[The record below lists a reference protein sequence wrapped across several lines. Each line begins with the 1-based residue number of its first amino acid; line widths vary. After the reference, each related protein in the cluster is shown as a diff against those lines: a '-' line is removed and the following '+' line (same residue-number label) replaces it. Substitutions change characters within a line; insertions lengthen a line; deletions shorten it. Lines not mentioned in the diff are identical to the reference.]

1 MTALV
6 TSTGS
11 TKKAE
16 EDLSI
21 AANLARAKHIDL
33 STATGILTK
42 TLAGS
47 TRGLTALGLNL
58 DIGSGKL
65 KTIASDTTAY
75 QTAQGNLHLVNQQ
88 VADGTLKGAD
98 AYSKLL
104 SAHDAV
110 DKSSQKLQLDQ
121 GTIAK
126 ILDTVND
133 KTKGAAQA
141 FGQTLAGQEDI
152 ADAKAHNLGT
162 SFGQFLTPAIL
173 DAKKAVVDIVT
184 WFEKHKTAA
193 EALAGVIGGVLA
205 VAVGAFAVNT
215 GAKMVRSVQDA
226 GKALSGMASKITGYI
241 GGLGEA
247 EGAEES
253 FADTSEET
261 GEASSAAFGPIGLAI
276 MGLVVVGMLV
286 ATHWKEIG
294 KILSDVW
301 HGIESTAKTVWDDV
315 SRFFEKWGEDLLLLF
330 APVVGIPLFLATHWH
345 QVLADV
351 KSIWGEVTSF
361 FSTIPAKILGFFTT
375 AGSWLLNV
383 GKDIWKGLVTGLTTA
398 LVTVSD
404 WFAALGPKIFGF
416 IVNANLWLL
425 SVGVKVW
432 QGLTS
437 GLTTALTTVANW
449 FGSLGSKVL
458 GFVVGADSWLL
469 SVGAKVWNGLVS
481 GLSSTLSTVAS
492 WFGSLPKTVEDYFL
506 GADKWL
512 VDIGKDIIDGLL
524 SGLKAA
530 WNEVTSW
537 WSSALGFLENTAKTV
552 TGSHSPSTVYHEIG
566 LNLMQGLANGIEQN
580 SHLATNAMEKVA
592 AAIAVTPMSVPTAGA
607 PTGSGAMSALA
618 ALSGPGAG
626 GAGIAGAG
634 AGTTINVSVTVQGNV
649 ATERDLGNAIYEQL
663 LQKAAVNGTGGQLV
677 LAP

>member
-1 MTALV
+1 MATGNTKTAE
-6 TSTGS
+6 
-11 TKKAE
+11 K
-16 EDLSI
+16 DLGV
-21 AANLARAKHIDL
+21 AADLARAKHMDL
-33 STATGILTK
+33 GTAASMVAKIYS
-42 TLAGS
+42 GS
-47 TRGLTALGLNL
+47 TRVLTQLGLQATQY
-58 DIGSGKL
+58 SGKL
-65 KTIASDTTAY
+65 KTLATDHAKLSAAQLTLLSTQDQVNSGQLTGAAASAALEKAHLGVDSATTKLAGD
-75 QTAQGNLHLVNQQ
+75 QGAIGQIIDLVTKKTQG
-88 VADGTLKGAD
+88 AAD
-98 AYSKLL
+98 AYG
-104 SAHDAV
+104 H
-110 DKSSQKLQLDQ
+110 
-121 GTIAK
+121 
-126 ILDTVND
+126 
-133 KTKGAAQA
+133 
-141 FGQTLAGQEDI
+141 TLAGEMST
-152 ADAKAHNLGT
+152 AGAKVHDLGT
-162 SFGQFLTPAIL
+162 SFGEALIPKITEAIG
-173 DAKKAVVDIVT
+173 AVTDIVG
-184 WFEKHKTAA
+184 WFEKHTGVAK
-193 EALAGVIGGVLA
+193 ALAGVIGTVLA
-205 VAVGAFAVNT
+205 GAIAVFAINT
-215 GAKMVRSVQDA
+215 GTKMVSSVKSAMDSM
-226 GKALSGMASKITGYI
+226 GKLGGKITTYI
-241 GGLGEA
+241 AGLGEA

-469 SVGAKVWNGLVS
+469 GVGAKVWNGLVS
-481 GLSSTLSTVAS
+481 GLSSTLSTVAN

-618 ALSGPGAG
+618 DLSGPGAG
-626 GAGIAGAG
+626 AASAAG
-634 AGTTINVSVTVQGNV
+634 GTTINVSVTVQGNV
-649 ATERDLGNAIYEQL
+649 STERDLGNAIYEQL
-663 LQKAAVNGTGGQLV
+663 LQKAVVNGTGGQLV